1 MRIACVYLPSFALQ
15 VHVRQ
20 APHRVGTA
28 FAIIHG
34 PRDDKGE
41 LVGPKRKILVCS
53 KAAWEMGLRPGMTA
67 NQARALAPETIL
79 LPSDPTSYQRRLEAL
94 AEGFLALSV
103 TVDIGTKELKK
114 GELDK
119 GEVVPQILTPH
130 VAIYLRVPKR
140 TRGDDFGH
148 KLLQALERQGYRGR
162 IGIADNRFTAW
173 VAAQGARA
181 PKTGDLFAKECC
193 TVPRGGS
200 AAFLAPLPLSLLPL
214 SADIKQM
221 LETLG
226 ITTIGDFADLP
237 APSVGRRWNED
248 GVDFQSLAQGEGPT
262 LLQGFSPKDQI
273 IESIELDDEVTTIE
287 PLAFSLRP
295 LADRACDRLR
305 GRSMAVGRA
314 SLRLRGREDACSEFP
329 IEPARPT
336 LDGRSLF
343 ELLRA
348 VLQDRTLEHP
358 VIEIELT
365 VTQESD
371 PEIEELDLF
380 DHRAGRPS
388 PEAVDVAIARL
399 ESMFGKDS
407 VSSAQLVTSHRP
419 ERAFKLTPFAPPKTP
434 QRTRKKRGARKPN
447 FRHSSSWQQAQQATL
462 PLVMNGTS
470 GALRMLN
477 PPQLQESTNSQ
488 IQSITIEG
496 VQSPVVAFRGPT
508 KVDSEWWSDSP
519 VSRDYYEVETQ
530 DGGRYWVFK
539 KKTDGCYY
547 LHGIFD

>member
-20 APHRVGTA
+20 APHRAGTA

-67 NQARALAPETIL
+67 NQARALAPEATL

-94 AEGFLALSV
+94 AESFLALSV
-103 TVDIGTKELKK
+103 TVDIGKEEPGKK
-114 GELDK
+114 EPGKKEF
-119 GEVVPQILTPH
+119 GPQVLVPH
-130 VAIYLRVPKR
+130 VAVYLRVPKKS
-140 TRGDDFGH
+140 RGDDFGH
-148 KLLQALERQGYRGR
+148 KLLSALERQGYRGR
-162 IGIADNRFTAW
+162 IGTADNRFTAW

-193 TVPRGGS
+193 TVPQGGS
-200 AAFLAPLPLSLLPL
+200 AAFLAPLPLQLLPL
-214 SADIKQM
+214 STDIQQI

-226 ITTIGDFADLP
+226 VTTIGDFADLP
-237 APSVGRRWNED
+237 PPSVGRRWNED
-248 GVDFQSLAQGEGPT
+248 GIDFQSLAQGEGPT

-314 SLRLRGREDACSEFP
+314 LLRLRGRSDDCSEFP

-343 ELLRA
+343 DLLRA
-348 VLQDRTLEHP
+348 VLQDRALEHP
-358 VIEIELT
+358 VLEIELT

-380 DHRAGRPS
+380 DHRDNRPS
-388 PEAVDVAIARL
+388 PEAVDIAIARL

-407 VSSAQLVTSHRP
+407 VSSAELVTSHRP
-419 ERAFKLTPFAPPKTP
+419 ERAFRLTPFSPPKKP
-434 QRTRKKRGARKPN
+434 QRTRKKRNARKSA
-447 FRHSSSWQQAQQATL
+447 RWQQAQQATL

-470 GALRMLN
+470 GALRLLD
-477 PPQLQESTNSQ
+477 PPRLQQSTSTQ

-496 VQSPVVAFRGPT
+496 VQSPVVATHGPT
-508 KVDSEWWSDSP
+508 KVDSEWWSASP
-519 VSRDYYEVETQ
+519 VTRDYYEVETQ

-539 KKTDGCYY
+539 KKTDGRYY

>member
-20 APHRVGTA
+20 APHRAGTA

-67 NQARALAPETIL
+67 NQARALAPETTL

-94 AEGFLALSV
+94 AESFLALSV
-103 TVDIGTKELKK
+103 TVDIGNKELGDK
-114 GELDK
+114 EL
-119 GEVVPQILTPH
+119 VPQILIPH
-130 VAIYLRVPKR
+130 LAIYLRVPKKS
-140 TRGDDFGH
+140 RGDDFGN
-148 KLLQALERQGYRGR
+148 KLLNALERQGYRGR

-200 AAFLAPLPLSLLPL
+200 AAFLAPLPLHLLPL
-214 SADIKQM
+214 STDIQQM

-226 ITTIGDFADLP
+226 VNTIGDFADLP
-237 APSVGRRWNED
+237 APSVGRRWNAD
-248 GVDFQSLAQGEGPT
+248 GIDFQSLAQGEGPT
-262 LLQGFSPKDQI
+262 LLQGFSPRDQI

-314 SLRLRGREDACSEFP
+314 ILRLRGRDDACSEFP

-348 VLQDRTLEHP
+348 VLQDRSLEHP
-358 VIEIELT
+358 VLEIELSI
-365 VTQESD
+365 TQESD

-380 DHRAGRPS
+380 DHRDNRPS

-419 ERAFKLTPFAPPKTP
+419 ERAFKLTPFSPPKKP
-434 QRTRKKRGARKPN
+434 QRTRKKRGARKPA
-447 FRHSSSWQQAQQATL
+447 RWQQAQQATL

-470 GALRMLN
+470 GALRLLD
-477 PPQLQESTNSQ
+477 PPKLQESTSSQ
-488 IQSITIEG
+488 IQNITIEG
-496 VQSPVVAFRGPT
+496 LQSPVVALHGPT
-508 KVDSEWWSDSP
+508 KVDSEWWSESP

-539 KKTDGCYY
+539 KKTDGQYY